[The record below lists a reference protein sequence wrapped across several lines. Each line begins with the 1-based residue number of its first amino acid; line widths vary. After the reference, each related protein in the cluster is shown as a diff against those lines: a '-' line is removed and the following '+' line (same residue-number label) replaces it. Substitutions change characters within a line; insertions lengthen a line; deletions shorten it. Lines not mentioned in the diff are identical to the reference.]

1 MSTASVAV
9 VALVTCPQDRADDIA
24 RALVEARV
32 AACVNVVPA
41 ITSTYRWKDEVCRD
55 DEALLIIKT
64 LRERFDDLRREVLRI
79 HPYELPEV
87 ILLPVAAGHAPYLD
101 WIAANTSVP

>member
-1 MSTASVAV
+1 MSDASAL
-9 VALVTCPQDRADDIA
+9 VALVTCPPDRADAIA

-41 ITSTYRWKDEVCRD
+41 IASTYRWKDEVCRD

-64 LRERFDDLRREVLRI
+64 RRERFEDLKREVLRV

-87 ILLPVAAGHAPYLD
+87 IAPDVAAGHAPYLA
-101 WIAANTSVP
+101 WIAANTTDP